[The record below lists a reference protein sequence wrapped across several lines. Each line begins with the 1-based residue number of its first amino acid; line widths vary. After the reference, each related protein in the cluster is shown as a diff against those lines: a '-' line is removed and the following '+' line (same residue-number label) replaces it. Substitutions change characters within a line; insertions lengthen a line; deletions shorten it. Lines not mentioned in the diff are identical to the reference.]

1 MKVIGRII
9 KCMEKELLNGQMEEF
24 MKATML
30 KIKNK
35 VWVKLL
41 GLMVELIKECGKMV
55 CSMVWENI
63 REKIIF
69 GNKVNGKMGKD

>member
-1 MKVIGRII
+1 MKAIGGII
-9 KCMEKELLNGQMEEF
+9 KCMEKELLNGQMEEC
-24 MKATML
+24 MKETIL

-35 VWVKLL
+35 VWVRLL
-41 GLMVELIKECGKMV
+41 GLTEELMKECGKMV
-55 CSMVWENI
+55 CSTVWENI

>member
-1 MKVIGRII
+1 MKAIGGII

-30 KIKNK
+30 RIKNR
-35 VWVKLL
+35 VWAKLL
-41 GLMVELIKECGKMV
+41 GLMVELMKECGKMV
-55 CSMVWENI
+55 CSMVWGNI